1 MITKMSLAVMHNVL
15 YYTFHD
21 NEQAEEDNIQT
32 AETFAIPDKDQNR
45 EENLS
50 KVINEGQARMVN

>member
-1 MITKMSLAVMHNVL
+1 MHNVL